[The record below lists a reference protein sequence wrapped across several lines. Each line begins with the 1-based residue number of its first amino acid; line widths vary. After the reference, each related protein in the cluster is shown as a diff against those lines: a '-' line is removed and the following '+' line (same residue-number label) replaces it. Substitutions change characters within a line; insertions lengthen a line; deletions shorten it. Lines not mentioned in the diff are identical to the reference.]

1 MKRLIML
8 AAAAL
13 LCAAPAAN
21 AQKVN
26 DAALKSKA
34 AKSDSDIQD
43 AKKAAKGSTWLN
55 RGKAYYDDSGTFRRH
70 ALVDD
75 CGLDR
80 RTSLEG
86 TG

>member
-1 MKRLIML
+1 ML

-43 AKKAAKGSTWLN
+43 AKKAAKAEPEKKPAAKK
-55 RGKAYYDDSGTFRRH
+55 KADKAAEAAPAEAPAES
-70 ALVDD
+70 AAA
-75 CGLDR
+75 
-80 RTSLEG
+80 EA
-86 TG
+86 